1 MQVPLLDD
9 IEGNL
14 KSQVSSKSKSFLGT
28 HFMDSGTTMAL
39 LHLCVAL
46 GDASDTARKT
56 LLLHREELEDFP
68 STDHVNMKP
77 RFVAPGGTRRPRPAA
92 YHACIHACA
101 GALCGLQVL
110 MAQLQVL
117 LHRHLMW
124 SAVDIV
130 TTNLDNLDLVIS
142 RLQKTFGSTNVD
154 NGCITMLSW

>member
-14 KSQVSSKSKSFLGT
+14 KSQVSSKTKAFLGT

-46 GDASDTARKT
+46 GDASDTARKA
-56 LLLHREELEDFP
+56 LLLHRQELEEFK
-68 STDHVNMKP
+68 DHVHMKT
-77 RFVAPGGTRRPRPAA
+77 RFVAPGGMRRPRPAA

-110 MAQLQVL
+110 IAQLQLL

-142 RLQKTFGSTNVD
+142 WLQKTFGSTNVD
-154 NGCITMLSW
+154 NGCITMPSW